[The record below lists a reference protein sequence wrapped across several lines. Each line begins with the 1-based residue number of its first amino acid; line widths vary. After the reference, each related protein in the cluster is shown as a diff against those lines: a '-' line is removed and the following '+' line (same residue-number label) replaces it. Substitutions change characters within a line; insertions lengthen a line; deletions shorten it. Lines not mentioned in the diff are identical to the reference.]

1 MYIYY
6 AKWWPY
12 WRLDLNKT
20 ETTMYKCTYSM
31 PCGGHIGGWIWTK
44 QKLQGTYKLYIMTYG
59 GHIGGWIWT
68 KQKVQCT
75 YIVSCG
81 GHIGGWIWTKQN
93 VQCTY
98 IMPCGGHI
106 GGWSEQNEDLHGHQL
121 SGNHILYLVYIHT
134 CIFGE
139 NSVIFLPICNYY
151 TPFYLYLIK
160 SETTYIMYH
169 DIHIQIGCW
178 IRMKYGFFFF
188 FFFFF
193 FWGSLI
199 NHSKSNYSVM
209 LKDN

>member
-1 MYIYY
+1 
-6 AKWWPY
+6 
-12 WRLDLNKT
+12 
-20 ETTMYKCTYSM
+20 
-31 PCGGHIGGWIWTK
+31 
-44 QKLQGTYKLYIMTYG
+44 
-59 GHIGGWIWT
+59 
-68 KQKVQCT
+68 
-75 YIVSCG
+75 
-81 GHIGGWIWTKQN
+81 
-93 VQCTY
+93 
-98 IMPCGGHI
+98 MPCGGHI

-188 FFFFF
+188 FF
-193 FWGSLI
+193 WGSLI
-199 NHSKSNYSVM
+199 NHSKSNYFTII
-209 LKDN
+209 DNVRMKLWCLTVFLAWWTEVIQELNWNYVISSQKCVYIWGQSFLPL